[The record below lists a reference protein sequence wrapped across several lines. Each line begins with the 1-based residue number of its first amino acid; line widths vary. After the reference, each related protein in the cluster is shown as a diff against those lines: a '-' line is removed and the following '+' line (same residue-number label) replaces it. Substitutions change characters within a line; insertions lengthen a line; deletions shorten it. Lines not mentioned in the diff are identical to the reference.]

1 MREYETMYI
10 LDPGLDEE
18 AINGLVDKFKA
29 LVEERGGEVK
39 EIDRWGKR
47 KLAYPI
53 KHQKEGYYVVMNFA
67 TDAETAREMERVFR
81 ITPAVLRHIVIRKDK

>member
-10 LDPGLDEE
+10 LDPTLDEE
-18 AINGLVDKFKA
+18 AINGMVDKFKN

-53 KHQKEGYYVVMNFA
+53 KHQKEGYYVLMNFA
-67 TDAETAREMERVFR
+67 ADALTAREMERVFR

>member
-18 AINGLVDKFKA
+18 AVTGLVDKFKA

-53 KHQKEGYYVVMNFA
+53 KHQKEGYYVVMNFS
-67 TDAETAREMERVFR
+67 TDPDTAREMDRVLK
-81 ITPAVLRHIVIRKDK
+81 ITAGVLRYIIIRKDK